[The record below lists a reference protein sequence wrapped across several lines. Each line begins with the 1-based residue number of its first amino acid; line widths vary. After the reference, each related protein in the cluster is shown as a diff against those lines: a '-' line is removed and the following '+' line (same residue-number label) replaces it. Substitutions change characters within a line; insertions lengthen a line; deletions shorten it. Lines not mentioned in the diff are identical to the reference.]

1 MKTLTYPLLFLC
13 LFLSLQACAQEPTK
27 EKRTETAQD
36 MKKTDAYWKDKLNP
50 EAFRILRQKGTEYPH
65 TGEYNLHFEEGTY
78 SCYAC
83 KEPLFASSS
92 KFNSDCGWPSF
103 DSAIEGKIRYE
114 KDTTHG
120 MVRTEIIC
128 NSCDGHLGHVFN
140 DGPTGTGLRY
150 CVNSVSIDF
159 KSENKGKE

>member
-65 TGEYNLHFEEGTY
+65 TGEYNLDFEEGTY

-92 KFNSDCGWPSF
+92 KFKSDCGWPSF
-103 DSAIEGKIRYE
+103 D
-114 KDTTHG
+114 
-120 MVRTEIIC
+120 
-128 NSCDGHLGHVFN
+128 
-140 DGPTGTGLRY
+140 
-150 CVNSVSIDF
+150 
-159 KSENKGKE
+159 